1 VRDPNGLSIPF
12 DDVGLQLGL
21 GLFSGAVRY
30 LNQFEDRPCKRRPL
44 RHATDAI
51 HVAGMPHVLSAGL
64 WVTLIFLGFCCK
76 NLRHE
81 AAA

>member
-1 VRDPNGLSIPF
+1 
-12 DDVGLQLGL
+12 
-21 GLFSGAVRY
+21 
-30 LNQFEDRPCKRRPL
+30 L